1 MTASGRVVFS
11 RMDEVVFGTPA
22 AQAVADLAQRAGA
35 ERVFLMAS
43 GTLNR
48 ETPEIERVRA
58 ALGKRCAAVFDRMPA
73 QVREILELAA

>member
-11 RMDEVVFGTPA
+11 RMDEVAFGTPA
-22 AQAVADLAQRAGA
+22 AQAVAELAKRAGA
-35 ERVFLMAS
+35 ERVLLMVS

-58 ALGKRCAAVFDRMPA
+58 ALGTR
-73 QVREILELAA
+73 